1 MPGRFVGPFVG
12 FEVSDFRLGG
22 DVSALVLVG
31 AKWRRFGEQALETA
45 GLLRGVSDGG
55 FVGSEGDRFREL
67 INGEFPSHLDVAG
80 GAHVGVGDA
89 IAQYA
94 HLLEGQKAQMRGL
107 RENARVDHGVVNST
121 AMQLNAAEAAAA
133 AAAGTPGAAAAIAA
147 MEQARLAHEAAWVKW
162 EQDLA
167 SAKAIKEV
175 LGAGVDVQV
184 QKIASQARK
193 RFEENPNFLQEL
205 WQKLDDFMDKNADW
219 LKVISDALQLIGG
232 ILALIPGLQVIG
244 VALYA
249 VGLGLKGL
257 LAATGNASWEE
268 FAFDALTSGAVG
280 GLGKLA
286 KLGKLGSTAQ
296 NLATKGSKL
305 SSAAASFVKSQAK
318 SAAKLAALRSADGMR
333 FIANEQLAKTMY
345 SKVTRGGQICF
356 AAEPV
361 DMATGN
367 MVDFVT
373 DVHISGVLPLVVDRH
388 ANSSHQ
394 MGRVLGPQWV
404 SRADTHIEVMKDEI
418 LMVSPDGALLTFP
431 LPPVDGSEVRAD
443 GRPWLLSFGDGAYR
457 VRDISAGVV
466 YEFRVYDLDPAEAHR
481 SQVTTKPGAI
491 AGAGGVVDGVPC
503 VGGSMVGMG
512 ITPGSIADT
521 WEIGVEIG
529 LSALVHHTGHRI
541 EYVWDQASGLM
552 TAMVRSDGTRVDLG
566 YDMVIGRLS
575 DVWVS
580 NPHTHPDQEPVKV
593 IGYEYDADG
602 QLARVRNSHDG
613 ILEYHYDSH
622 GRAYAWTDRNGVS
635 YFYRFDDQGRVVTQV
650 GTGGMFPNALIWLE
664 DTGTDAPLGG
674 TVCVLVEAAGAFHQ
688 DPLVAGDS
696 VVDEYFTRIE
706 QLPLVKTL
714 RSGGLAAAGM
724 TGSGR
729 MGPRDTDAW
738 TVPEEWLHDEFLGD
752 IRPTVYR
759 ATAAGDVWRIITAEG
774 RVQDSEYN
782 EYHKAIRS
790 IDTTGKSSEVSYNE
804 DGLVTETIFP
814 DGSSV
819 CVEPGSWG
827 VPVRVVG
834 RDGLVS
840 EYEVD
845 ACGLVTRVV
854 DPTGAVTCCEFEYR
868 ASGVVPAVVV
878 DAAGVRTV
886 VECDDAG
893 RTVAV
898 VDAAGGRTSYV
909 RDVRGLVSEVVDP
922 VGAVTQ
928 VSYSPEG
935 WVESVVQPDGGMRVF
950 GYDGEGNITEAV
962 SEIGAVTRTR
972 FTVFDKPVEVVDPT
986 GAVTRCTYNTQMQP
1000 VAVTNGDGHTWRFV
1014 YGLDGQVVSE
1024 TDYNGVTTTTS
1035 TATDSDGVVTRVA
1048 SAAGVKTVRVNRLGL
1063 VDSVSD
1069 AAGVIRYSYD
1079 ELGRVRS
1086 VTTPETTVVFGVDEY
1101 GRRISETVTLA
1112 SGESTVTQV
1121 EFDPIGRV
1129 VAEHTTTPTGQV
1141 ISGFVTHDEV
1151 TGLIASTLVSR
1162 STVDKVAAGVPGQVV
1177 TECGFGVDAASRR
1190 SWMHTGSL
1198 VREYAYD
1205 RCSRKTDDHTYLLD
1219 ATAPGGRRR
1228 MSGYGLSWRVDDVVV
1243 GVADHLRG
1251 MKTFDVDVMG
1261 KITAVTTQPPAHT
1274 PTSHT
1279 PTGYTSTGH
1288 TPSLASSQASVGGV
1302 SEVYGFSAA
1311 GVLTSIRTDSQFQA
1325 DGGYVPSSVSGVV
1338 SDVEF
1343 SGTKPV
1349 RVGRTR
1355 YEYDPAGRVIRTV
1368 TKRLSKKPL
1377 VKTFFMRVRRLSR
1390 WGLPRRIH
1398 LVWGISIFMMAWG
1411 VGWRRRPLIL
1421 VVVRCLCG

>member
-94 HLLEGQKAQMRGL
+94 QLLEGQKAQMRGL

-219 LKVISDALQLIGG
+219 LKVISDALQIIGS
-232 ILALIPGLQVIG
+232 ILMFIPGLQVLG
-244 VALYA
+244 VALLA
-249 VGLGLKGL
+249 IGVGLKGL
-257 LAATGNASWEE
+257 LAATGNASWGE
-268 FAFDALTSGAVG
+268 FAFDLATAGPLGL
-280 GLGKLA
+280 LGKFA
-286 KLGKLGSTAQ
+286 KAGKLGVTASK
-296 NLATKGSKL
+296 LAGKGS
-305 SSAAASFVKSQAK
+305 
-318 SAAKLAALRSADGMR
+318 
-333 FIANEQLAKTMY
+333 QLAGKVSQLAGKVA
-345 SKVTRGGQICF
+345 SKVGDSISRGIDKMRKVLD
-356 AAEPV
+356 PV
-361 DMATGN
+361 DIATGA
-367 MVDFVT
+367 MVDD
-373 DVHISGVLPLVVDRH
+373 DVDVFISGVLPLVVDRH
-388 ANSSHQ
+388 AFSSHEV
-394 MGRVLGPQWV
+394 GRVLGPRWV
-404 SRADTHIEVMKDEI
+404 CSVDCRLEVSGDCVVM
-418 LMVSPDGALLTFP
+418 LAPDGAVVSFP
-431 LPPVDGSEVRAD
+431 SVPVDGSEVRAD

-491 AGAGGVVDGVPC
+491 AGSGGVVDGVPC

-521 WEIGVEIG
+521 WDIGVEVG
-529 LSALVHHTGHRI
+529 LSAVVHHTGHRI
-541 EYVWDQASGLM
+541 EYVWDQSSGLV
-552 TAMVRSDGTRVDLG
+552 TALVRSDGTRVDLG

-580 NPHTHPDQEPVKV
+580 NPRTHPDQEPVKV

-613 ILEYHYDSH
+613 VLEYRYDSD
-622 GRAYAWTDRNGVS
+622 GRVVAWTDRNGVS
-635 YFYRFDDQGRVVTQV
+635 YHYRFDADGRVVAQV
-650 GTGGMFPNALIWLE
+650 GSGGLMPNVVVWLA
-664 DTGTDAPLGG
+664 DTASDAPLGG
-674 TVCVLVEAAGAFHQ
+674 VVAVAIETAGSFHE
-688 DPLVAGDS
+688 DPLVAGDG
-696 VVDEYFTRIE
+696 VVGEYFSRLDG
-706 QLPLVKTL
+706 LPLVKAL
-714 RSGGLAAAGM
+714 RSGGLVGAGM
-724 TGSGR
+724 IGCGRTGS
-729 MGPRDTDAW
+729 RDMDGDAW
-738 TVPEEWLHDEFLGD
+738 AVPAEWLHDEFLGD

-759 ATAAGDVWRIITAEG
+759 ASAAGDVWRVVSPSGEVTDYVHDVCHTITSVTDTCG
-774 RVQDSEYN
+774 GVTEY
-782 EYHKAIRS
+782 
-790 IDTTGKSSEVSYNE
+790 VYND
-804 DGLVTETIFP
+804 DGVLVETIFP

-819 CVEPGSWG
+819 RVEPGSWG

-868 ASGVVPAVVV
+868 SSGVVPAVVV
-878 DAAGVRTV
+878 DAAGVRTI

-1261 KITAVTTQPPAHT
+1261 KITAVTTQPVPSG
-1274 PTSHT
+1274 TSHT
-1279 PTGYTSTGH
+1279 PSPH
-1288 TPSLASSQASVGGV
+1288 APSSLVSVSQSLSSPSSPQSSQASAGVV